1 MRGARGMRWGLGL
14 TTLLALGACLRAPR
28 PVEFDRAS
36 ACGRLATSYPSEHGL
51 VVFADTIATEAR
63 IPWCFPAVG
72 GAGTL
77 GFAFHVPVPRAG
89 RVTITLAEVRPA
101 TRFHLRAIDGGCRD
115 DNTGRTEVG
124 LGDGTSWVLDAHAG
138 RYCLSLY
145 KLDHRDADAWT
156 TLTVVRP

>member
-1 MRGARGMRWGLGL
+1 MQIDARGKACPQPVI
-14 TTLLALGACLRAPR
+14 LAKK
-28 PVEFDRAS
+28 E
-36 ACGRLATSYPSEHGL
+36 
-51 VVFADTIATEAR
+51 
-63 IPWCFPAVG
+63 
-72 GAGTL
+72 
-77 GFAFHVPVPRAG
+77 
-89 RVTITLAEVRPA
+89 
-101 TRFHLRAIDGGCRD
+101 IDGGCRD